1 MGQEARQHRFTLLE
15 LLLGGLIMI
24 KDKIE
29 EIVVHGH
36 TITFNWDK
44 RLVIKMPDVG
54 IQEVIRICQYLI
66 SEGFVNPEIYY

>member
-1 MGQEARQHRFTLLE
+1 
-15 LLLGGLIMI
+15 MI